1 MSNFF
6 SNKNQ
11 SEYGPGPSDEVSW
24 LVIENQVD
32 LQHESRYCV
41 VQANERNEA
50 MTNPCHLCKSSPKVW
65 KCTACKRTRVRRT
78 KLRVVR

>member
-6 SNKNQ
+6 SNKNE

-41 VQANERNEA
+41 VQAKTYYLAMQEA
-50 MTNPCHLCKSSPKVW
+50 QKKIPDLKQAITHAFSNVKEAK
-65 KCTACKRTRVRRT
+65 
-78 KLRVVR
+78 